1 MNPAGD
7 EYDRLAPGYQFP
19 RLLVTR
25 TRWSEFAWV
34 GKQLLD
40 MLVLFQSR
48 QVLRRADGG
57 HDERSIH
64 RRLAQ
69 RFELYAV
76 AGFVELVK
84 VTKHLVPASELTVI
98 AGNKT
103 KHILRSWDARG
114 LRSGSWV
121 MLTSLTTDCR

>member
-1 MNPAGD
+1 MGDKHAREIRAYFSRMNTAGN

-19 RLLVTR
+19 SLLVTH
-25 TRWSEFAWV
+25 TRWSKFAWV

-40 MLVLFQSR
+40 MLVLFQPR

-57 HDERSIH
+57 HDEGSIH
-64 RRLAQ
+64 GRLAEL
-69 RFELYAV
+69 FKLYAV

-84 VTKHLVPASELTVI
+84 VTKHLVPAGDLTVI

-103 KHILRSWDARG
+103 KHIFRS
-114 LRSGSWV
+114 
-121 MLTSLTTDCR
+121 